1 MLFFYVKC
9 LCFLFNSV
17 EGFVSRFKFILTY
30 KKRVNRNILKVKLN
44 SLQVGAVVIVLFFL
58 NVHFLL
64 LFGVKLVFIKVICE

>member
-1 MLFFYVKC
+1 M
-9 LCFLFNSV
+9 
-17 EGFVSRFKFILTY
+17 
-30 KKRVNRNILKVKLN
+30 NRNILKVKLN